1 MPVRLIAGIR
11 LHEKASLDK
20 VILSSDV
27 KEVCQGSNDSS
38 AVYKYAVCNS
48 QKEKYLIRNARN
60 KNMNQC
66 DIFTRW
72 LSSSGWLM
80 DQKKDVVCV

>member
-1 MPVRLIAGIR
+1 LFLVCEILQDHQAVFERGGRSVWAVVPVRLIAGIR

-20 VILSSDV
+20 LILSSDV

-60 KNMNQC
+60 KN
-66 DIFTRW
+66 I
-72 LSSSGWLM
+72 
-80 DQKKDVVCV
+80 